1 MKAILE
7 FNLPEDA
14 HEYNLMNKAV
24 DMSVVIHEFDQ
35 YLRGRLKY
43 EDNLSVEVYDALQ
56 DARDKL
62 YDMCNDG
69 GIEL

>member
-24 DMSVVIHEFDQ
+24 DMSVILHEFDQ

-43 EDNLSVEVYDALQ
+43 EDNMSVEVYDALQ

-62 YDMCNDG
+62 WDMCKDG

>member
-7 FNLPEDA
+7 FNLPEDQY
-14 HEYNLMNKAV
+14 EYNLVNKAA
-24 DMSVVIHEFDQ
+24 DMSVVLHEFDR

-43 EDNLSVEVYDALQ
+43 EDNITDDAYNAVEE
-56 DARDKL
+56 AREKL
-62 YDMCNDG
+62 WEMCRDG

>member
-24 DMSVVIHEFDQ
+24 DMSVVLHEFDQ

-43 EDNLSVEVYDALQ
+43 EDNLNEEAHDALQ

>member
-7 FNLPEDA
+7 FNLPEDQ
-14 HEYNLMNKAV
+14 HEYNLVNKAV
-24 DMSVVIHEFDQ
+24 DMCVVLHEFDQ
-35 YLRGRLKY
+35 YLRGILKY
-43 EDNLSVEVYDALQ
+43 EENITDDAYNALQ

-62 YDMCNDG
+62 WEMAKDG

>member
-14 HEYNLMNKAV
+14 HEYDLMNKAV
-24 DMSVVIHEFDQ
+24 DMSVVLHEFDQ

-43 EDNLSVEVYDALQ
+43 EDNISVEAYDAIEE
-56 DARDKL
+56 ARHKL
-62 YDMCNDG
+62 WEMAKDG

>member
-1 MKAILE
+1 
-7 FNLPEDA
+7 
-14 HEYNLMNKAV
+14 MNKAV
-24 DMSVVIHEFDQ
+24 DMSVVLHEFDQ

-43 EDNLSVEVYDALQ
+43 EDNITDDAYNALQ

-62 YDMCNDG
+62 WEMAKDG

>member
-14 HEYNLMNKAV
+14 HEYNLVNKAV
-24 DMSVVIHEFDQ
+24 DMSVVLHEFDQ
-35 YLRGRLKY
+35 YLRGRIKY
-43 EDNLSVEVYDALQ
+43 EDSITDDAHNAVEE
-56 DARDKL
+56 AREKL
-62 YDMCNDG
+62 WEMCRDG

>member
-1 MKAILE
+1 MKTILE

-14 HEYNLMNKAV
+14 HEYNLVNKAA
-24 DMSVVIHEFDQ
+24 DMSVVLHEFDQ

-43 EDNLSVEVYDALQ
+43 EDNITDLECKAVEE
-56 DARDKL
+56 AREKL
-62 YDMCNDG
+62 WEMCRDG

>member
-14 HEYNLMNKAV
+14 YEYNLMNKAV
-24 DMSVVIHEFDQ
+24 DMSVVLHEFDQ

-43 EDNLSVEVYDALQ
+43 EDNMSVEVYDALQ

-62 YDMCNDG
+62 YDMAKDG
-69 GIEL
+69 GVEL

>member
-7 FNLPEDA
+7 FNLPEDQ
-14 HEYNLMNKAV
+14 HEYNLVNKAV
-24 DMSVVIHEFDQ
+24 DMSVVLHEFDQ
-35 YLRGRLKY
+35 YLRGILKY
-43 EDNLSVEVYDALQ
+43 EENITDDAYNALQ

-62 YDMCNDG
+62 WEMAKDG

>member
-14 HEYNLMNKAV
+14 HEYNLVNKAA
-24 DMSVVIHEFDQ
+24 DMSVVLHEFDQ
-35 YLRGRLKY
+35 YLRGRLKW
-43 EDNLSVEVYDALQ
+43 EDNISDLEYKAVEE
-56 DARDKL
+56 AREKL
-62 YDMCNDG
+62 WEMCRDG

>member
-1 MKAILE
+1 MKVKII

-14 HEYNLMNKAV
+14 HEYNLVNKAV
-24 DMSVVIHEFDQ
+24 DMSVVLHEFDQ

-43 EDNLSVEVYDALQ
+43 EENITDLEYKAVEE
-56 DARDKL
+56 AREKL
-62 YDMCNDG
+62 WEMCRDG

>member
-1 MKAILE
+1 MKVKMIYH
-7 FNLPEDA
+7 LPEDA
-14 HEYNLMNKAV
+14 HEYNLVNKAV
-24 DMSVVIHEFDQ
+24 DMSVVLHEFDQ

-43 EDNLSVEVYDALQ
+43 EENITDDAYNALQ

-62 YDMCNDG
+62 WEMAKDG

>member
-14 HEYNLMNKAV
+14 HEYNLVNKAV
-24 DMSVVIHEFDQ
+24 DMSVVLHEFDQ
-35 YLRGRLKY
+35 YLRGRLKW
-43 EDNLSVEVYDALQ
+43 EENFTQQTHDVLEE
-56 DARDKL
+56 AREKL
-62 YDMCNDG
+62 WEMCRDG